1 MYVAYALW
9 TYSLFVAAA
18 GRLYGMAF
26 NCLAWHKQVYITTSP
41 YSVKLKRSQ
50 DVT

>member
-1 MYVAYALW
+1 MYVAYDLRA
-9 TYSLFVAAA
+9 YSLFVAAA

-26 NCLAWHKQVYITTSP
+26 KYLPWHRQVYITTSP
-41 YSVKLKRSQ
+41 YSVKLKRWQ